1 MPFEQ
6 LAQLAALRR
15 PEREVLDGVEPI
27 LNPRQR
33 DERPHQP
40 LPQQPAAHRA

>member
-1 MPFEQ
+1 MP
-6 LAQLAALRR
+6 LSSVAQLAALGRA
-15 PEREVLDGVEPI
+15 EREVFDGVEPI

-40 LPQQPAAHRA
+40 LRAAAGRPSP